1 MKRMILTG
9 MLALATGLLP
19 VTAQQPPAAQQKGG
33 GQQGGQPQL
42 IPGTKSVGE
51 TQAVVALIQ
60 AAQSQNADAVIKA
73 ADELIT
79 KYADTTFKE
88 TALLQEGE
96 AYKSKK
102 DNDKA
107 QIYFERALESN
118 PKSYQAELMLGGQLA
133 QNTRENDL
141 DKEEKLTKAT
151 NFLNGSMANIQAAT
165 KPNPQL
171 TDAQWED
178 QKKYILG
185 EAHNDLGLIALIRK
199 KYDVA
204 ATEFKTAA
212 ENDPQDAYLVRE
224 ASALHSGGKEAEAVA
239 ICDKVLANPQVH
251 PQIKQVATQI
261 RDAAAKAKK

>member
-9 MLALATGLLP
+9 TLALATGLLP
-19 VTAQQPPAAQQKGG
+19 ALAQQPPAAPQKGG
-33 GQQGGQPQL
+33 GQQSGQPQL

-60 AAQSQNADAVIKA
+60 AAQAQNPDAVIKA
-73 ADELIT
+73 ADDLIT

-102 DNDKA
+102 ENDKA
-107 QIYFERALESN
+107 QIYFERALETN
-118 PKSYQAELMLGGQLA
+118 PKSYQAELMLGGLIS

-151 NFLNGSMANIQAAT
+151 KYLNESMANIQAAT

-178 QKKYILG
+178 QKKYIIG

-212 ENDPQDAYLVRE
+212 DNDPQDAYLVRE
-224 ASALHSGGKEAEAVA
+224 ASALHSGGKDAEAIA
-239 ICDKVLANPQVH
+239 ICEKVLANPQVN
-251 PQIKQVATQI
+251 PTIKQVTTQI